1 MSPFLRQWQAQGADC
16 QSGEWCWIGKLVS
29 AASAGRW
36 SAYWL
41 SQTEKGELSK
51 RSLTSDKGATNC
63 ICRLFLQR
71 GFTPKKRRDLS
82 IVRHALFRVQSRRK
96 YEGPFSKPWSQ
107 PWGYSNEVLFLRVV
121 CTLLSVWRSLNPKVS
136 SYAPLLTQKKGI
148 CVVKI
153 TRVAHWTQHHCSW
166 TTYSEVLR
174 MPFQAALSEPYH
186 KSVCTLADKETPIH
200 TCVFLCHLKE
210 CLHRIPQ
217 KWLQKMQHMK
227 NNFWWPWIVPA
238 LLL

>member
-121 CTLLSVWRSLNPKVS
+121 CTLLSVWRSSKPKGLLVCPFANTKEGNLCGENHSCCTLNP
-136 SYAPLLTQKKGI
+136 APL
-148 CVVKI
+148 
-153 TRVAHWTQHHCSW
+153 
-166 TTYSEVLR
+166 
-174 MPFQAALSEPYH
+174 
-186 KSVCTLADKETPIH
+186 
-200 TCVFLCHLKE
+200 FLDYILWSAKDAFPSRTE
-210 CLHRIPQ
+210 WAIP
-217 KWLQKMQHMK
+217 
-227 NNFWWPWIVPA
+227 
-238 LLL
+238 